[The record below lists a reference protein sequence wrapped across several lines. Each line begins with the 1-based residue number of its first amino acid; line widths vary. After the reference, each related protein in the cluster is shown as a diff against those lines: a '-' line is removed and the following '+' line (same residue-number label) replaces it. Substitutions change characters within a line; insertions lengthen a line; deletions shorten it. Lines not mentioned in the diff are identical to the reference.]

1 MKVDPKIYYGGGFTN
16 LESVN
21 TGHRPTDDMNL
32 MLFLHDVPP
41 VNPVTPVIEI
51 DPDEIEPD
59 EIEPDVPEPTPT
71 PKKKNKL
78 LILAAAI
85 IGIYN
90 IIG

>member
-1 MKVDPKIYYGGGFTN
+1 MRVDPKIYYGGGFTN

-21 TGHRPTDDMNL
+21 TSIRPTDDTTL
-32 MLFLHDVPP
+32 MSFLHDVQP

-51 DPDEIEPD
+51 DPDEVYPD
-59 EIEPDVPEPTPT
+59 AQPPT